1 MADVMKYCSACG
13 ALVALTIPEGDSLP
27 RYVCT
32 SCGAIHYQ
40 NPKIITGCI
49 ATWNEKI
56 LLCRRAIEPRRGLWT
71 MPAGFMENNETAQY
85 GAARETME
93 EAQAQVSDLKLFG
106 VFNIPHISQVYLMFT
121 GHVLDGYSAPGSES
135 LETNWFDET
144 EIPWQ
149 QLAFP
154 VVYESL
160 QLYFKDKNNHHETV
174 HFGDI
179 IRDKDNEV
187 TINRY

>member
-1 MADVMKYCSACG
+1 MVGVMKYCSECSAP
-13 ALVALTIPEGDSLP
+13 VALSIPEGDTLP
-27 RYVCT
+27 RYVCAI
-32 SCGAIHYQ
+32 CGTIHYQ

-93 EAQAQVSDLKLFG
+93 EAQAQICDLKLFG
-106 VFNIPHISQVYLMFT
+106 VFNIPHISQVYLMFS
-121 GHVLDGYSAPGSES
+121 GHVLDGYCAPGSES
-135 LETNWFDET
+135 LETKWFDET

-160 QLYFKDKNNHHETV
+160 QLYFKDKSNHQETV

-179 IRDKDNEV
+179 IRDKDNKV